1 MTIELRTV
9 LKYNETFIAGKR
21 EPITVLNNFIQEG
34 IFLNYVLYEGSNEVR
49 IAGNELAKVS
59 ISQDCVSLKGIG
71 KSYSESVSDPLK
83 QVEKLLNSLPIEN
96 WTAYGYVAF
105 DIARFYSSYSKA
117 IQQPILY
124 FLIPET
130 ELRFTEEGVYI
141 RSTKSLERV
150 RNVVELDSQ
159 IPNYVPAPLAV
170 DCSDRENYQN
180 RIETLIEAIQS
191 SKLHKAIISRSMKI
205 KGDLDVLGTYV
216 VGARANNAARSYCL
230 NIDNVRA
237 VGFSPE
243 ILMEVDESGFVLTNP
258 LAGTRPRGESLE
270 EDTHFNDELFT
281 DAKEVKEH
289 ALSIWLA
296 QSEIASL
303 CLPGTVQVFNFMEV
317 KKYRCVQH
325 LSSRVGGQ
333 LKPGNTLWDALKVL
347 FPGITVSGIEKE
359 QALEWIDRLEDEPRG
374 IYAGGIGWVDSRG
387 MADLAIAIRSVYQYG
402 DCIHLNAGAG
412 IVAESVPENE
422 YIESVNKMNTMLTNV
437 VLKSSEK

>member
-1 MTIELRTV
+1 MVIDFKTAI
-9 LKYNETFIAGKR
+9 KYYETFVPGKR
-21 EPITVLNNFIQEG
+21 EPIAVLQNFIQAG
-34 IFLNYVLYEGSNEVR
+34 IFPNYVLYEGKNEVR
-49 IAGNELAKVS
+49 IAGNELVKVS
-59 ISQDCVSLKGIG
+59 ISQDSVSLKGIG
-71 KSYSESVSDPLK
+71 KSHSEPVSDPLK
-83 QVEKLLNSLPIEN
+83 QVEELLESLPIEN

-105 DIARFYSSYSKA
+105 DLARFYSSYSKA

-141 RSTKSLERV
+141 RSTKSLERI
-150 RNVVELDSQ
+150 RNVLVLDSQ
-159 IPNYVPAPLAV
+159 LADYVPASLAV
-170 DCSDRENYQN
+170 DCGDREIYQN
-180 RIETLIEAIQS
+180 RIKALIEAIQN

-230 NIDNVRA
+230 NIDDVRA

-243 ILMEVDESGFVLTNP
+243 ILMEVNENGFVMTNP

-270 EDTHFNDELFT
+270 EDTHLNDELFT

-289 ALSIWLA
+289 ALSVWLA

-303 CLPGTVQVFNFMEV
+303 CLPGTVQAFNFMEV

-333 LKPGNTLWDALKVL
+333 LKPGKTLWDALKVL
-347 FPGITVSGIEKE
+347 FPGITVSGIGKE

-387 MADLAIAIRSVYQYG
+387 RADLAIAIRSVYQYG
-402 DCIHLNAGAG
+402 NSIYLNAGAG
-412 IVAESVPENE
+412 IVAESIPQNE
-422 YIESVNKMNTMLTNV
+422 YMESVNKMNTMLTNL
-437 VLKSSEK
+437 VLKFSEK